1 MKKEVKGTASNDLG
15 NVFIWSG
22 FKYYLWE
29 KAAEPVKNE
38 ASKDAGKEDK
48 KAGTKE
54 EKSEKK
60 SDKSALKEDNQ
71 IPEDGVITK
80 EQMESIAGEK
90 GEYRF
95 HGETSDG
102 IKYTWIYDGS
112 KIKNPI
118 EQKLKVEFSEEN
130 LDEIKKA
137 ADDALKCISPP

>member
-1 MKKEVKGTASNDLG
+1 M
-15 NVFIWSG
+15 
-22 FKYYLWE
+22 
-29 KAAEPVKNE
+29 
-38 ASKDAGKEDK
+38 
-48 KAGTKE
+48 
-54 EKSEKK
+54 
-60 SDKSALKEDNQ
+60 
-71 IPEDGVITK
+71 ITK

-102 IKYTWIYDGS
+102 ISYTWIYDGS

-137 ADDALKCISPP
+137 ADKVRYTSVEYTRDVCTSGTDIWWIIVVSV